1 MDLIHTCQSSLA
13 DTPRLPR
20 AGLQQN
26 PRVLSL
32 LRLLEVGLC
41 LWRRSM
47 RQAEKLLGLL
57 QEMASQI
64 DIYGKV
70 SRSTVGEA

>member
-1 MDLIHTCQSSLA
+1 
-13 DTPRLPR
+13 
-20 AGLQQN
+20 
-26 PRVLSL
+26 
-32 LRLLEVGLC
+32 
-41 LWRRSM
+41 M